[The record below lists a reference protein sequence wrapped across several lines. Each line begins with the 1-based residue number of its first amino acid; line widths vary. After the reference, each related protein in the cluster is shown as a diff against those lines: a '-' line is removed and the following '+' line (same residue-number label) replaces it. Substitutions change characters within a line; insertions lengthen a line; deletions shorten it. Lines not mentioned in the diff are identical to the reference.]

1 MPSASLLSRRRV
13 RDLLEAALVVVVV
26 FAATA
31 SAPRWVPLLGL
42 TEAWIADA
50 RGALLAP
57 AEPRNEAI
65 VVLAIDAASLKPF
78 AYLSPVDRGLIADA
92 VEALGRAGAKAVGL
106 DILFDRPTE
115 PDKDARLHAA
125 LRAFPGPAVVAYA
138 TAGGGLDADGASF
151 LAAFADG
158 LGKGWPN
165 LLKDARDGTVR
176 WVPITMEGVPEPD
189 NLGFA
194 AAIAHAVG
202 ADPTDGPLRI
212 AYRAGPEEGGP
223 PFAIYPIAAASLLP
237 PDWLADRIVLI
248 GAQLTDTDRHRVPR
262 AVLTGA
268 VEGTIPGVLIHA
280 YALAQMLDG
289 RRLAEL
295 SPFGNAAVILV
306 AVVLGV
312 GFALARLPW
321 PLLALN
327 LVAAVAAFAGAG
339 VVATLAGGPDL
350 PFATPVLG
358 MLVAF
363 AAGIA
368 FVGRQLRR
376 EKRFIREAFA
386 RYVAPTVVAAL
397 EARPE
402 RLVLGGERRELT
414 LLFSDVAGFT
424 ALSENLD
431 PQALGALLN
440 RYFDGLCAVVM
451 AHQGTIDKLIG
462 DAIVAI
468 FAAPVAQPDHARRA
482 VHCALAMDEFSEAF
496 RREQSAQGVKFG
508 ATRIGINT
516 GQATVGNFGGRDRF
530 NYTALGD
537 TVNTASRLE
546 GANKAFGTRIC
557 VSASTVAQCPGVIFR
572 PIGEVVVK
580 GRTDAIKVFEPSDP
594 DLAAYDAAY
603 RLLDAGDAGAEAAF
617 AGHLARFPD
626 DQLAAFHLARLR
638 AGERGV
644 TIVLAEK

>member
-1 MPSASLLSRRRV
+1 M
-13 RDLLEAALVVVVV
+13 VVVV
-26 FAATA
+26 FAATVT
-31 SAPRWVPLLGL
+31 APRWVPLLGL

-50 RGALLAP
+50 RGALLAL

-65 VVLAIDAASLKPF
+65 VVLAVDAASLKPF
-78 AYLSPVDRGLIADA
+78 AYLSPVDRGLIADT
-92 VEALGRAGAKAVGL
+92 VEALGRARAKAVGL
-106 DILFDRPTE
+106 DIVFDRPTE
-115 PDKDARLHAA
+115 PDKDARLRRA
-125 LRAFPGPAVVAYA
+125 LRAFPGPAVVVYA
-138 TAGGGLDADGASF
+138 TAGAGLDADGAAF
-151 LAAFADG
+151 LAAFAEG

-165 LLKDARDGTVR
+165 LIKDDRDGTVR
-176 WVPITMEGVPEPD
+176 WVPIAMEGVPEPD

-194 AAIAHAVG
+194 AAIARAVG
-202 ADPTDGPLRI
+202 ANVPDGSLRI
-212 AYRAGPEEGGP
+212 AYRAGPEDGGP
-223 PFAIYPIAAASLLP
+223 PFAIYPIAAAPLLP
-237 PDWLADRIVLI
+237 PDWLAGRIVLI
-248 GAQLTDTDRHRVPR
+248 GAQMTDTDRHRVPR
-262 AVLTGA
+262 AVLTGIG
-268 VEGTIPGVLIHA
+268 EGTIPGVLIHA
-280 YALAQMLDG
+280 HALAQMLDG

-312 GFALARLPW
+312 GLALARLLW
-321 PLLALN
+321 PLLALD

-339 VVATLAGGPDL
+339 VVSTLLGGPDL
-350 PFATPVLG
+350 PLATPVLG

-368 FVGRQLRR
+368 FVGRQLKR
-376 EKRFIREAFA
+376 EKRFIRDAFA
-386 RYVAPTVVAAL
+386 RYVAPTVVAQL

-424 ALSENLD
+424 ALSEHLD
-431 PQALGALLN
+431 PQTLGALLN
-440 RYFDGLCAVVM
+440 RYFDGLCGVVM

-468 FAAPVAQPDHARRA
+468 FAAPVEQPDHARRA
-482 VHCALAMDEFSEAF
+482 VFCALAMDEFSEAF
-496 RREQSAQGVKFG
+496 RREQSAHGVKFG
-508 ATRIGINT
+508 ATRIGIHT

-557 VSASTVAQCPGVIFR
+557 VSASTVAQCPGVMFR

-580 GRTDAIKVFEPSDP
+580 GRTEAIKVFEPSDP
-594 DLAAYDAAY
+594 DLASYDAAY
-603 RLLDAGDAGAEAAF
+603 RLLEAGDAGAEAAF
-617 AGHLARFPD
+617 MDHLARFPD